1 MAHKDIGGHL
11 HRHSDMGL
19 RVWEGCAKFF
29 SSALALVCL
38 MHVAVSA
45 GYQATVLSHSSTQ
58 MVAVHFTPSG
68 NVIAV
73 SEDGMM
79 TLWNGDTGRPVWKI
93 SLARAPRKND
103 YTRIKISAMDLS
115 PDGRTAVVAYLR
127 FGVDQNLIDEK
138 AGDPTRQK
146 DSVWETHVVLVDATE
161 GTIKKDIESV
171 RDASVTAVVFASSG
185 KQVFVTTATSIARAL
200 IKHQS
205 PTSTIH
211 ILNTDTGQVLRSF
224 RSQGWI
230 ARATLSPDD
239 RLFAVAA
246 QQYIEGDTAFYELQL
261 YDPDTGKLLHNTKFE
276 TTQTAAIS
284 SSFDG
289 SLLAVSISGKDGL
302 QIDLVS
308 TDGAGKLSHIITAP
322 RYTQARAL
330 AFISEQHRVVLAGG
344 RLDLSGFDDVGTP
357 RFNDQ
362 GGVLFVVDLRTGEK
376 LRTYAFTSFIT
387 CLAVSH
393 DGLKMAAGMYD
404 GRIALMRVL

>member
-1 MAHKDIGGHL
+1 
-11 HRHSDMGL
+11 
-19 RVWEGCAKFF
+19 
-29 SSALALVCL
+29 VCL